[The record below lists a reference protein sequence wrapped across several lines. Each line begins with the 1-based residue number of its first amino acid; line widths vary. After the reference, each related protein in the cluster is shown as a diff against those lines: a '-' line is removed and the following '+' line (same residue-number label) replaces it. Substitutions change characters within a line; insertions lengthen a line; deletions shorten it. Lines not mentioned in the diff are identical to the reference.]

1 MKKDL
6 KTFRSGLFRNTQ
18 NLANINEIIS
28 PAKYPLTEANI
39 KLRNNKKIKNTEKIY
54 LMTTNKKLFYSQM
67 DFKEVNTQNL
77 LVREI

>member
-1 MKKDL
+1 MITIIDIPKAPKKYIKQKIKKDF

-39 KLRNNKKIKNTEKIY
+39 KLRNNKKIK
-54 LMTTNKKLFYSQM
+54 L
-67 DFKEVNTQNL
+67 
-77 LVREI
+77 